1 MAKDDS
7 QQTMKVMCKYKASTD
22 AFEADVVPDI
32 RCNEVVMGLIQD
44 GYLGALRPGERYG
57 VIVRRTDHDLS
68 PSEMLTEAG
77 VVGGDVLD
85 IFLESHGAGPS
96 PVELAEVLA
105 AAKVAIDAAQ
115 VVVDAYRART
125 ERLSVELKRAE
136 LEAQAHRDQ
145 IGAKGSTKKTTEP
158 EE

>member
-1 MAKDDS
+1 MVHADN
-7 QQTMKVMCKYKASTD
+7 QRTINVRCEYKASTD

-32 RCNEVVMGLIQD
+32 RCNEVIVGLIQD
-44 GYLGALRPGERYG
+44 GYLDALRPGERYR
-57 VIVRRTDHDLS
+57 VIVRRTDHDLL

-77 VVGGDVLD
+77 VVDGDVLD
-85 IFLESHGAGPS
+85 ILLESHGAGPS

-145 IGAKGSTKKTTEP
+145 VGAKGNTEITTEP